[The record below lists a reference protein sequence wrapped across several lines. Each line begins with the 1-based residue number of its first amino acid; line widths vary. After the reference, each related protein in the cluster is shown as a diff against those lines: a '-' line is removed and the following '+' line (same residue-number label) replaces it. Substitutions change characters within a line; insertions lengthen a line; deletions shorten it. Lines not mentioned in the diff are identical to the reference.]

1 MVAEQAVENG
11 GERIDLLRGTR
22 QRASVTG
29 AVVRILLRALHER
42 TFLGPIGL
50 RELLRFP
57 MAAVRVCVVWF
68 AEGCGCG
75 CCQTLAEER
84 VEGMRW
90 PSFWFVV
97 ARLFVG
103 ACVTFCAPRIAL
115 LMEENQV
122 LGFGVGKSRL
132 SAAASALNPP
142 PPGPLR

>member
-11 GERIDLLRGTR
+11 GERVDLLRGTR
-22 QRASVTG
+22 QRASVTR
-29 AVVRILLRALHER
+29 AVVIRILLRALHER

-68 AEGCGCG
+68 AEGCCCG
-75 CCQTLAEER
+75 CRRTLAEER

-90 PSFWFVV
+90 PSFRFVV

-103 ACVTFCAPRIAL
+103 ACVTFCALWCP
-115 LMEENQV
+115 E
-122 LGFGVGKSRL
+122 
-132 SAAASALNPP
+132 
-142 PPGPLR
+142 